1 MESILPLIINAVLG
15 GGGGFI
21 GNMIKKNGM
30 SLIANLLSGA
40 VGGSVLPQLAGMA
53 GMLGG
58 GAAEAGAMDPMSMV
72 TALLGGGAGS
82 MLGGLLGGS
91 KGGDAS

>member
-15 GGGGFI
+15 GGGGFL

-58 GAAEAGAMDPMSMV
+58 GDGGGMDIASMV
-72 TALLGGGAGS
+72 TALVGGGAGS
-82 MLGGLLGGS
+82 LIGGLLGG

>member
-15 GGGGFI
+15 GGGGFL

-30 SLIANLLSGA
+30 SLITNLLSGA
-40 VGGSVLPQLAGMA
+40 VGGSILPQLAGMV
-53 GMLGG
+53 MGG
-58 GAAEAGAMDPMSMV
+58 GAAAEAGAMDPMSMI
-72 TALLGGGAGS
+72 TAVIGGGAGS
-82 MLGGLLGGS
+82 MLGGLLAGN